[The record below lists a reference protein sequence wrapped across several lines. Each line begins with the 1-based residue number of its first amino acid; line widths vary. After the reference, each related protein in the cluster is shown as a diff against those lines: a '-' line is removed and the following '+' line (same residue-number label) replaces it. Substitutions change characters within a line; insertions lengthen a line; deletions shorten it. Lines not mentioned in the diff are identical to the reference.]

1 MVIVMERNAKEEEI
15 EAVIEKLTS
24 NGFDIHRSTGV
35 ERTILGAV
43 GAHVVDTRDYELM
56 PGVREVHRVTSPYKL
71 AARAFCPEGT
81 VIEVNGVRIGSE
93 EVAIMAGACTIK
105 DYAECDAIARRLRK
119 QGVRIIRGG
128 AFKPRTSP
136 YSFQGH
142 GEAGLK
148 ALRQA
153 ADENG
158 MAIISEVLEPHQIPL
173 AEKYIDIVQI
183 GARNMQ
189 NYGLLRELGQ
199 LKKPVLLKRGMSAT
213 VQDLLLAAEYI
224 MSEGNHQVMLCERGI
239 RTFETHTRN
248 TMDISAIPVIHKL
261 SHLPIIADPSHAI
274 GIRDKV
280 PPLARAAVAA
290 GADGLLMEVHTDPEQ
305 ALCDGAQTL
314 YMEQFEKLMKEL
326 REIARAV
333 GRVVP
338 EAETVTA

>member
-24 NGFDIHRSTGV
+24 QGFDIHRSTGV

-43 GAHVVDTRDYELM
+43 GARVVDTRDYELM
-56 PGVREVHRVTSPYKL
+56 EGVKEVHRVTSPYKL

-81 VIEVNGVRIGSE
+81 VIEVNGVRIGGQ
-93 EVAIMAGACTIK
+93 EVAIMAGACTIN
-105 DYAECDAIARRLRK
+105 DYAECDAIATRLRK

-199 LKKPVLLKRGMSAT
+199 LRKPVLLKRGMSAT

-290 GADGLLMEVHTDPEQ
+290 GADGLLVEVHTDPEQ

-338 EAETVTA
+338 EAEAVTA

>member
-224 MSEGNHQVMLCERGI
+224 MSEGSHQVMLCERGI

>member
-1 MVIVMERNAKEEEI
+1 MERNAKEDQV

-24 NGFDIHRSTGV
+24 QGFDIHRSTGV

-43 GAHVVDTRDYELM
+43 GARVVDTRNYELM
-56 PGVREVHRVTSPYKL
+56 KGVKEVHRVTSPYKL

-81 VIEVNGVRIGSE
+81 VIDVNGVKIGGE
-93 EVAIMAGACTIK
+93 EVAVMAGACTIN
-105 DYAECDAIARRLRK
+105 DYVECDAIATRLKK

-142 GEAGLK
+142 GEEGLK

-173 AEKYIDIVQI
+173 ADKYIDIVQI

-189 NYGLLRELGQ
+189 NYGLLREIGQ
-199 LKKPVLLKRGMSAT
+199 MQKPALLKRGMSAT

-248 TMDISAIPVIHKL
+248 TMDISAIPIIHKL

-290 GADGLLMEVHTDPEQ
+290 GADGLLIEVHTDPEQ

-314 YMEQFEKLMKEL
+314 YMEQFEKLLEEVRK
-326 REIARAV
+326 IARAV
-333 GRVVP
+333 GRSIP
-338 EAETVTA
+338 EAEAVAV